1 MEKIAEICG
10 IEFYYIENSSFKSD
24 TVAVNFCDR
33 LDRERA
39 YKNALLPALL
49 WRGCKDYPTSK
60 ALTIRCQELFGTV
73 FLTDVGKRS
82 EIHHMLFMTDFLKDE
97 YVEVFDGEEE
107 IPEDYLSEESFKLLI
122 KVLTEPVTDGD
133 GFSGKY
139 FEQECTNLNNDIYA
153 EKNDK
158 RHYAMTRCREIMF
171 EGEAFAVSELG
182 YAGDCEKLTAEELY
196 KYYRNYFLKRVPCRV
211 FYCGKK
217 RPEALLKVFKE
228 AAETGIF
235 GDGERGGAYIDYVEK
250 HYIPENQ
257 VKFVTEECEISDGK
271 LVMGFRTNTPQDS
284 DGFFPLVLMNTVYGG
299 GTSSKLFTNVREKN
313 SLAYYAGSRVSAVK
327 GVMFVSAGISPD
339 KFDVAKEIILEQL
352 DEIKRGNIS
361 DEEFDAAKKN
371 IVNNLR
377 NMAEDQYA
385 LLDYYLDQSFLNR
398 SYTLDEYIANIEKV
412 KKEQL
417 PDVAKRIQLDTVFF
431 LKGTKEDDDEE

>member
-1 MEKIAEICG
+1 MERIAEICG
-10 IEFYYIENSSFKSD
+10 IEFYYVENNSFKSD

-39 YKNALLPALL
+39 YKNAVLPALL
-49 WRGCKDYPTSK
+49 WRGCSDFPTSK
-60 ALTIRCQELFGTV
+60 DLTVKCQELFGTV

-82 EIHHMLFMTDFLKDE
+82 EIHHMLFMADFLKDE
-97 YVEVFDGEEE
+97 YVSSFEGGED
-107 IPEDYLSEESFKLLI
+107 ISEDFLSEESFKLIL
-122 KVLTEPVTDGD
+122 KVLTEPVTENN
-133 GFSGKY
+133 GFMSSY
-139 FEQECTNLNNDIYA
+139 FEQECTNLNNDIAA

-158 RHYAMTRCREIMF
+158 RHYAMTRAREIMF

-182 YAGDCEKLTAEELY
+182 YLGDSEKLTAEDLY
-196 KYYRNYFLKRVPCRV
+196 SYYKNYFLKKVPCRI

-217 RPEALLKVFKE
+217 RPDALVEMFKE

-235 GDGERGGAYIDYVEK
+235 GDGVRGGAYIDYVEK
-250 HYIPENQ
+250 HYIPDSE

-339 KFDVAKEIILEQL
+339 KFDTAKAIILEQL
-352 DEIKRGNIS
+352 DEIKKGNIT
-361 DEEFDAAKKN
+361 DEEFEAAKKN
-371 IVNNLR
+371 IINNLK

-417 PDVAKRIQLDTVFF
+417 PEVAKRIQLDTVFF
-431 LKGTKEDDDEE
+431 LKGTKEDNDE